1 VDPVVDGLAHRIER
15 RLIFSAGASMTLPT
29 SADLPSYRPSADALR
44 DRVILV
50 TGASGAIGGALAM
63 ACARHGARVIL
74 NGRSVRKLE
83 KLYDDIVAT
92 GAAQPAI
99 APLDFEKADATAY
112 DSLAEAV
119 EQQFGRL
126 DGLAHVGGVLGDRSP
141 ILHYDVPT
149 WMKVMHVNVTAP
161 FILTRTLLPLMQR
174 AEDASIVFTT
184 SGVSVKGRA
193 YWGAYAVSKFA
204 DEGLMQVLADELAT
218 ETPIRVNSVNPGA
231 VRSAM
236 RAKAYPG
243 EDPATLTSPEDVVWP
258 FLYLLG
264 PDSRGVTGC
273 RFDAQA

>member
-1 VDPVVDGLAHRIER
+1 
-15 RLIFSAGASMTLPT
+15 MTVPT
-29 SADLPSYRPSADALR
+29 SAELRSYRPTDAALH

-50 TGASGAIGGALAM
+50 TGASGAVGGAVAM

-74 NGRSVRKLE
+74 NGRSVRRLE
-83 KLYDDIVAT
+83 KLHDDIVAT
-92 GAAQPAI
+92 GAARPAI
-99 APLDFEKADATAY
+99 APLDFEKADAAAY

-126 DGLAHVGGVLGDRSP
+126 DGLAHIAGLLGDRSP
-141 ILHYDVPT
+141 IEHYDVPT

-161 FILTRTLLPLMQR
+161 FILTRTLLPLLQR
-174 AEDASIVFTT
+174 APDASIVFTT

-218 ETPIRVNSVNPGA
+218 ERPIRANSVNPGA
-231 VRSAM
+231 VRSPM
-236 RAKAYPG
+236 RARAYPG
-243 EDPATLTSPEDVVWP
+243 EDASTLTAPADVVWP

-264 PDSRGVTGC
+264 ADSRGVTGR
-273 RFDAQA
+273 RFDAQP

>member
-1 VDPVVDGLAHRIER
+1 
-15 RLIFSAGASMTLPT
+15 MTVPT
-29 SADLPSYRPSADALR
+29 SADLRTYRPSMDALR
-44 DRVILV
+44 DRVIFV
-50 TGASGAIGGALAM
+50 TGASGAIGGAIAM

-83 KLYDDIVAT
+83 KLYDAIVAT

-99 APLDFEKADATAY
+99 APLDFEKADAAAY
-112 DSLAEAV
+112 DALAEGV
-119 EQQFGRL
+119 EGQFGRL
-126 DGLAHVGGVLGDRSP
+126 DGLAHVGGLLGDRSP
-141 ILHYDVPT
+141 IVHYDVPT

-161 FILTRTLLPLMQR
+161 FILTRTLLPLLQR
-174 AEDASIVFTT
+174 AADASIVFTT
-184 SGVSVKGRA
+184 SSVSVRGRA

-218 ETPIRVNSVNPGA
+218 DRPIRSNSVNPGA

-243 EDPATLTSPEDVVWP
+243 EDASTLTAAEAVVWP

-264 PDSRGVTGC
+264 ADSRGVTGC
-273 RFDAQA
+273 RFDAQP